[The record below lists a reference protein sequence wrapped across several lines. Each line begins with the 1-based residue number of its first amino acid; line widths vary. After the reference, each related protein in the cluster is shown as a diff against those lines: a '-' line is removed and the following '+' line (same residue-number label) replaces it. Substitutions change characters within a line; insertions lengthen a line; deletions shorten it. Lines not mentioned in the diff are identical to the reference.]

1 MIQFAFHL
9 LNALASGRRPQ
20 QTMSVSK
27 KTDQTTVSPPSATGP
42 AGALLEG
49 KAGGFYLLS
58 LLANGE
64 PRGLPGATIEKVSFQ
79 QAADGYPL
87 DDIVVHARNADGTPA
102 ILEIQSKRKLTFTAS
117 DEAFQDVVRQ
127 MWEVSKKEEFRT
139 TRYELA
145 VAISKTTTRIEDDC
159 QEALYW
165 ARELSDATDFKAH
178 IGKEGF
184 SSSGMRSFVDVFK
197 QNLKLA
203 GAPDD
208 DELVWQ
214 LLRRFQILVFDF
226 QSYGADH
233 AHQAH
238 ERCRTVLAPEQAGRS
253 GDLWAVLSNGAM
265 QSAAAAGSKDRA
277 SLAEWLNKEHGFVF
291 GTRADLRAMHARLKA
306 EAQNALAD
314 IKDTIA
320 GVRLSR
326 VASISDGLAAL
337 EGQKAL
343 AVTGAAGTGKSAVL
357 KHLAQ
362 LQQAEGTILFLSR
375 GRIAAGGGLAW
386 AHVVNCPLPVEQLFK
401 ELAYCFEATLFIDN
415 IDQIDDPSQ
424 VTTINDLLRSAAG
437 TANWRIAF
445 TAADTRA
452 EWLTR
457 FPALQA
463 STLATI
469 EIAALDDAEAQQL
482 TTANPGLFAI
492 LDPQHPASGVSRN
505 LFLLSR
511 MIELASAGGTVLSRI
526 AKEIDLAEIWWRYGG
541 GRSEQNR
548 IARQRLLRV
557 MAAQII
563 AAPAVPAT
571 KSDDLDSTTVEEL
584 IRYDSIREHQPNYSV
599 TFRHDVLRDWAI
611 GQLLY
616 DDATQIAKLPLSE
629 PVPASLVRAL
639 EFAARL
645 ALEDDD
651 SGSRWLALL
660 SAFQGPTS
668 HGSWR
673 RPVFL
678 ALTRSEHALKLLEK
692 VKAPLLADD
701 GRLLSELL
709 KLMQS
714 VETVPLKT
722 LLKKLPAGI
731 DIPAGA
737 QDFLIPRGNGW
748 VWLVLWMATRAGELP
763 HGLIPDVARLFQTWL
778 ITTQGQPAPMHGQV
792 MQVIF
797 DWLIRIDQSLAQT
810 FVRSFE
816 EIKDPDFTFPRMREV
831 RDDLRFT
838 FFSCCHLT
846 PELAERYLKSLKPD
860 DIRHTEADKI
870 LCNPGSLVRAAPAA
884 LVDFALA
891 VLIEEEDEDDMY
903 HQRSDYGPFMVHE
916 HSFSPCSPGQ
926 GPFLEMLLSA
936 PKDGLRLVRG
946 IVEYTTKWW
955 RSKYEDEKREFP
967 GITVPFPNG
976 ARYFAGD
983 ARVYAFA
990 RSEMPSAITTS
1001 ALMALEAW
1009 GHREIEAGRAFQ
1021 DVMADVMGDDGSS
1034 IAFLAVAV
1042 DLALSHWVAAH
1053 KSAWPLLATPEL
1065 LRYDDWRYEHDVTQV
1080 KRLRLRFK
1088 EEGAAWKVKRADLD
1102 ARFSR
1107 QHRLWDRVGEF
1118 VVNGPKDEAKAL
1130 QAALAIAHTRISASN
1145 SVDSDPID
1153 GLKACA
1159 KRAWRM
1165 SDRANWHP
1173 VTVAL
1178 QDGSTAER
1186 FQFQEDPEEVLHR
1199 ETKAKVAQDNLA
1211 NMNVRITVQNALF
1224 DASKSTPAIVQ
1235 QAITWAK
1242 SKQAKPSTVDDPD
1255 DREEEFDR
1263 NWDARAVTMA
1273 AALAARNYVGDDREA
1288 VLQWALAVLNEA
1300 AAVES
1305 TEHYRNPQ
1313 VEYNNQAIAT
1323 LGLVQLYVKAPTF
1336 ALRDQLLTLST
1347 SCDPAV
1353 RNAIGRQFSEL
1364 MSTAPDFVRA
1374 VIRVMLTSAA
1384 FVREFDKEAATSGK
1398 AALTTA
1404 IALRLG
1410 QEKAWLDVGGVEPA
1424 WPTLPDWMTRARR
1437 GVRIGGSQF
1446 IAEDEEQEPPIV
1458 QADEHALGQ
1467 LAEYLVVLTVGG
1479 PPEWLT
1485 QLAGH
1490 LMVWTDAANGP
1501 HGDDAR
1507 DRDHRPNTWNGS
1519 FFDFLGVLSS
1529 GLPHAQVI
1537 TAFIIPLTKFN
1548 EEAFCDCA
1556 ADFLRGFDRATFA
1569 TDTLKSDNPTAIR
1582 EAIAARIKQLRTFRY
1597 LTQEKKF
1604 SAEYHLADLVSAFFY
1619 HRTNLQMSNRPSF
1632 PSGWAGITQTVP
1644 TLVDLIVAAPSSG
1657 YLATAFLNVLD
1668 AAVLPDIM
1676 LQVARALTAWSTVY
1690 GIDTAFWHDRD
1701 IGPRACSWL
1710 DKVLTAHAR
1719 AAGDAALQAT
1729 LLASLD
1735 IMVRSGVGAASQVE
1749 YKLSDPSGSSGEPKS

>member
-1 MIQFAFHL
+1 
-9 LNALASGRRPQ
+9 
-20 QTMSVSK
+20 MSVSK
-27 KTDQTTVSPPSATGP
+27 EADQAPVSPPSATGP
-42 AGALLEG
+42 AGAFLEG
-49 KAGGFYLLS
+49 KGGGFYLLS
-58 LLANGE
+58 LLASGE

-79 QAADGYPL
+79 QAAFGYPL

-102 ILEIQSKRKLTFTAS
+102 ILEIQSKRSLTFTAS
-117 DEAFQDVVRQ
+117 DEAFQDMVRQ

-145 VAISKTTTRIEDDC
+145 VAIGKTTTRIESAC
-159 QEALYW
+159 QEVLYW
-165 ARELSDATDFKAH
+165 ARELPDAATFKAH
-178 IGKEGF
+178 IDKDGF
-184 SSSGMRSFVDVFK
+184 SSAGMRSFVSVFK

-203 GAPDD
+203 GAPED

-233 AHQAH
+233 AHQAR
-238 ERCRTVLAPEQAGRS
+238 ERCRAVLAPEQAGRS

-265 QSAAAAGSKDRA
+265 HSAAAAGSKDRA
-277 SLAEWLNKEHGFVF
+277 ALADWLNKEQGFIF
-291 GTRADLRAMHARLKA
+291 RTPADLRAAHARLKA
-306 EAQNALAD
+306 EARNALAD

-326 VASISDGLAAL
+326 TTSISDCLTAL
-337 EGQKAL
+337 DGHKAL

-362 LQQAEGTILFLSR
+362 LQEAEGTILFLSR
-375 GRIAAGGGLAW
+375 GRITAGGGLAW
-386 AHVVNCPLPVEQLFK
+386 AHAINCPLPAEELFT
-401 ELAYCFEATLFIDN
+401 ELACCCEAILFIDN
-415 IDQIDDPSQ
+415 VDQIDAPSQ
-424 VTTINDLLRSAAG
+424 VTTINDLLRAAVG
-437 TANWRIAF
+437 DANWRIAF
-445 TAADTRA
+445 TAADARA

-457 FPALQA
+457 FPVLQA

-469 EIAALDDAEAQQL
+469 EIAALDDAEAEQL

-492 LDPQHPASGVSRN
+492 LDPQHPARGLARN

-511 MIELASAGGTVLSRI
+511 MIELAAADGAALSDI

-548 IARQRLLRV
+548 VARQRLLRA

-563 AAPAVPAT
+563 AAPATPAT
-571 KSDDLDSTTVEEL
+571 KSDDLDSATVEEL
-584 IRYDSIREHQPNYSV
+584 IRFDSIREHQINYSV
-599 TFRHDVLRDWAI
+599 TFRHDVLRDWTI
-611 GQLLY
+611 GQLLH
-616 DDATQIAKLPLSE
+616 DDATQLAKLPLSE

-639 EFAARL
+639 EFSARL
-645 ALEDDD
+645 ALDADDN
-651 SGSRWLALL
+651 GSRWLALL
-660 SAFQGPTS
+660 SRFQGPTS

-673 RPVFL
+673 RPVLL
-678 ALTRSEHALKLLEK
+678 ALTRSEHALALLEK
-692 VKAPLLADD
+692 VKVTLLADD
-701 GRLLSELL
+701 GRLLAELL

-714 VETVPLKT
+714 VETVPLKA
-722 LLKKLPAGI
+722 LLKNLPAGTE
-731 DIPAGA
+731 IPAGA
-737 QDFLIPRGNGW
+737 QDCLIPRGNGW
-748 VWLVLWMATRAGELP
+748 IWLVLWMATRASELP
-763 HGLIPDVARLFQTWL
+763 HALIPDAARLFQTWM
-778 ITTQGQPAPMHGQV
+778 ITTQGQPDPMHGQV

-810 FVRSFE
+810 VVRSFTD
-816 EIKDPDFTFPRMREV
+816 IKDPDFSFPRMREV
-831 RDDLRFT
+831 RDDMRVT

-846 PELAERYLKSLKPD
+846 PKLADQYLKSLKPD

-870 LCNPGSLVRAAPAA
+870 LCNPGSLVSAAPAA
-884 LVDFALA
+884 LVDFAFA
-891 VLIEEEDEDDMY
+891 VLIEEGDEDDPY
-903 HQRSDYGPFMVHE
+903 HRRSDYGPFMVHE

-926 GPFLEMLLSA
+926 GPFLELLLSA
-936 PKDGLRLVRG
+936 PNDGLRLVRG
-946 IVEYTTKWW
+946 IVEYTTQWW
-955 RSKYEDEKREFP
+955 RSKYEDEKRQFP
-967 GITVPFPNG
+967 GITVPFAG
-976 ARYFAGD
+976 GVGHFAGD

-990 RSEMPSAITTS
+990 RSEMPSSITTS

-1021 DVMADVMGDDGSS
+1021 DVMADVIGENGSS

-1042 DLALSHWVAAH
+1042 DLALSHWGAAH

-1065 LRYDDWRYEHDVTQV
+1065 LRYDDWRYQHDITQGN
-1080 KRLRLRFK
+1080 RLRLRFK
-1088 EEGAAWKVKRADLD
+1088 EEGAAWKVKRTDLD

-1118 VVNGPKDEAKAL
+1118 GVNGPKDEAKAL
-1130 QAALAIAHTRISASN
+1130 QAALAAAHTRIAASN
-1145 SVDSDPID
+1145 SVGSDPID

-1165 SDRANWHP
+1165 SDPANWHP
-1173 VTVAL
+1173 VTVTL

-1186 FQFQEDPEEVLHR
+1186 LQFQEDPEEVAHR
-1199 ETKAKVAQDNLA
+1199 ETKAKAAQDNLA
-1211 NMNVRITVQNALF
+1211 NMSVRITVEKALF
-1224 DASKSTPAIVQ
+1224 DASTSTPAIVQ

-1242 SKQAKPSTVDDPD
+1242 AKQATPKPVKEDE
-1255 DREEEFDR
+1255 DRNEEFDR
-1263 NWDARAVTMA
+1263 KWDARAVTMA
-1273 AALAARNYVGDDREA
+1273 AALAARDYCGDDREA
-1288 VLQWALAVLNEA
+1288 VLQWALPVLNEA

-1305 TEHYRNPQ
+1305 TEYYRNPQ

-1323 LGLVQLYVKAPTF
+1323 LGLVQLYVKAPAV

-1347 SCDPAV
+1347 SRDPAV
-1353 RNAIGRQFSEL
+1353 RDAIGRQFTEL
-1364 MSTAPDFVRA
+1364 MATVPDFVRA

-1384 FVREFDKEAATSGK
+1384 FVREFDKEATEVGK
-1398 AALTTA
+1398 AGLAAA
-1404 IALRLG
+1404 IASRLAK
-1410 QEKAWLDVGGVEPA
+1410 EKTWLDAGGPEPA

-1437 GVRIGGSQF
+1437 GIRLGRSQP
-1446 IAEDEEQEPPIV
+1446 IEQDEEHERPIV

-1467 LAEYLVVLTVGG
+1467 LAQHLVVLTVGG
-1479 PPEWLT
+1479 PPDWLT

-1490 LMVWTDAANGP
+1490 LMAWTDAANGP
-1501 HGDDAR
+1501 HGDNAR
-1507 DRDHRPNTWNGS
+1507 DRDHRPDAWNGS

-1537 TAFIIPLTKFN
+1537 TAFISPLTKFN

-1569 TDTLKSDNPTAIR
+1569 NDTLKSDNPVAIR

-1597 LTQEKKF
+1597 LTREKKF

-1619 HRTNLQMSNRPSF
+1619 HRTNLQMSNRPLF
-1632 PSGWAGITQTVP
+1632 PSWWAGISQTVP

-1668 AAVLPDIM
+1668 AAVLPE
-1676 LQVARALTAWSTVY
+1676 LLPQVARALTAWCTAYGVDTV
-1690 GIDTAFWHDRD
+1690 FWHDRD
-1701 IGPRACSWL
+1701 IGPRACRWL
-1710 DKVLTAHAR
+1710 EKILSAN
-1719 AAGDAALQAT
+1719 AAVGNAALQTSISAI
-1729 LLASLD
+1729 LD
-1735 IMVRSGVGAASQVE
+1735 IMVRSGVGEASQVE
-1749 YKLSDPSGSSGEPKS
+1749 RKLFGPSSSNIQRKS